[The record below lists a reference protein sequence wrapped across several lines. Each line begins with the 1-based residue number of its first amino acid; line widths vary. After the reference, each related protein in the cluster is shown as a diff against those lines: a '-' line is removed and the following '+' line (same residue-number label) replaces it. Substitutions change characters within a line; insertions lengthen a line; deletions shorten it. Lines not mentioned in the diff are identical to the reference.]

1 LLILASATPAKYG
14 EADWAPGF
22 FEENQFD
29 EDNQF
34 DDDGLSEEWSVVQ
47 KAVLFGV
54 VLTAV
59 GIWVRVS
66 KRREPTHDIGHE
78 KSMA

>member
-1 LLILASATPAKYG
+1 LLILAPATPAKYG
-14 EADWAPGF
+14 EADWAPGYS
-22 FEENQFD
+22 EENQFD
-29 EDNQF
+29 E
-34 DDDGLSEEWSVVQ
+34 DGLSEEWSVFQ

-54 VLTAV
+54 ILTAV

-66 KRREPTHDIGHE
+66 KRREPADDIGHE